1 MGTSGGSQS
10 GPGGAGAEYRPPSRG
25 GRMLLVF
32 LVLLIVTNLITGA
45 AVFYL
50 AVPAAIVPPLRVIG
64 PWAASEKDKFI
75 PVLDLFKN
83 KTGIP
88 YEYITTR
95 QEDLQSLLP
104 NWFAARRA
112 PADLIFMPSSF
123 VKQYGKDGNA
133 ADLTGTITESNYA
146 AGALDPLKD
155 AGKLYGGADTGKVEP
170 GFWYRQS
177 FFTAPRFQPPTPWA
191 QFVSLL
197 R

>member
-10 GPGGAGAEYRPPSRG
+10 GPGGAGADYRPPSRG
-25 GRMLLVF
+25 GRMVLGF
-32 LVLLIVTNLITGA
+32 LALLIATNLITGA

-50 AVPAAIVPPLRVIG
+50 AAPAITAPPPLRVIG
-64 PWAASEKDKFI
+64 PWAGSEKDKFI

-104 NWFAARRA
+104 NWFAAKKA

-123 VKQYGKDGNA
+123 VKTYGTQGHA
-133 ADLTGTITESNYA
+133 ADLAGTGSESNYA
-146 AGALDPLKD
+146 AGALDTL
-155 AGKLYGGADTGKVEP
+155 
-170 GFWYRQS
+170 
-177 FFTAPRFQPPTPWA
+177 
-191 QFVSLL
+191 
-197 R
+197 